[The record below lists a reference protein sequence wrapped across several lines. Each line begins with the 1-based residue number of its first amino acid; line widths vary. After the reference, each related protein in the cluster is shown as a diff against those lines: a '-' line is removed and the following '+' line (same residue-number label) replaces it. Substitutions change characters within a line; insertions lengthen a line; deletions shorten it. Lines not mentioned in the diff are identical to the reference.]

1 MRGPISQKIFLGA
14 MFCVLAAL
22 SAAGATTDQTKRNR
36 PAKSQVIIVNGN
48 SVIVIRNG
56 RVQTKTIRRS
66 TTGMNQIHAPK
77 AAAALKDMPI
87 VKGDAEACIKLVR
100 DTSGYYGTP
109 YYRARND
116 CSRRVR
122 LWVFDTNRK
131 LWFNSII
138 VESREDATTSEYDG
152 IPVGAGQVVAACT
165 MSGDITPPGCFPKIS
180 DGLYAI
186 ASNNVILR

>member
-22 SAAGATTDQTKRNR
+22 PAAGVMTDQTKKNK
-36 PAKSQVIIVNGN
+36 PAKSQVILVNGN

-66 TTGMNQIHAPK
+66 TTVMNQIHAPK
-77 AAAALKDMPI
+77 AAPALKDMPV
-87 VKGDAEACIKLVR
+87 VKGDAEPCIKLVR

-122 LWVFDTNRK
+122 LWVFDTNK
-131 LWFNSII
+131 KQWFNSII
-138 VESREDATTSEYDG
+138 VESREDATSGEYDG

-165 MSGDITPPGCFPKIS
+165 MSGDTSPPGCFPKIS

-186 ASNNVILR
+186 ASNNMILR

>member
-22 SAAGATTDQTKRNR
+22 PAAGATTDQTRKNK
-36 PAKSQVIIVNGN
+36 PAKSQVILVNGN

-66 TTGMNQIHAPK
+66 TTVMNQIHAPK

-87 VKGDAEACIKLVR
+87 VKGDAEPCIKLVR

-122 LWVFDTNRK
+122 LWVFDTSRK
-131 LWFNSII
+131 LWLNSII
-138 VESREDATTSEYDG
+138 VESREDATSDEYDG
-152 IPVGAGQVVAACT
+152 IPVGADQVVAACT
-165 MSGDITPPGCFPKIS
+165 MSGDTTPPGCFPKIS